1 MGTIFTQVNDGTL
14 KTYIQGESREIFR
27 NSRNLIERA
36 KAKGFKLT
44 QRIAGNSG
52 VGLTLED
59 ASLLIENHILRRKLQ
74 EAGIDYKERAF

>member
-27 NSRNLIERA
+27 NSRDLIERA

-44 QRIAGNSG
+44 QRRAGNSG
-52 VGLTLED
+52 VGLTYTGNGYKV
-59 ASLLIENHILRRKLQ
+59 LIQICYSEFEVMMFKSNHKI
-74 EAGIDYKERAF
+74 

>member
-1 MGTIFTQVNDGTL
+1 MGTIFTQVNNGTL
-14 KTYIQGESREIFR
+14 KTYIQGESKEIFR

-52 VGLTLED
+52 VGLTYTGNGYKVLIQIYYSELEVMMFK
-59 ASLLIENHILRRKLQ
+59 SNHKI
-74 EAGIDYKERAF
+74 

>member
-14 KTYIQGESREIFR
+14 KTYIQGESKEIFR

-52 VGLTLED
+52 VGLTYTGNGYKVLIQICYSELEVMMFK
-59 ASLLIENHILRRKLQ
+59 SNHKI
-74 EAGIDYKERAF
+74 